1 MCDCPAP
8 AVRIDIVFRTTG
20 SAILWGVI
28 LEFEVRV
35 GELQRAKKLLYRAV
49 NECPL
54 AKGEYIAM
62 SLKP

>member
-1 MCDCPAP
+1 M
-8 AVRIDIVFRTTG
+8 G

-49 NECPL
+49 DECPL
-54 AKGEYIAM
+54 AKGKYIAM
-62 SLKP
+62 SIKP